1 MFNNKHKKELKKWF
15 YIHKNIF
22 KKMFPLPRSKIVY
35 GETTIGV
42 LLDKFILPNFQ
53 RVQNE
58 SHMMD
63 IYHSIK
69 KYYETYKDIV
79 FTGAISV
86 GVYAKKKEFMVFDGQ
101 HRIHALQRLRSE
113 YPIDDI
119 TIRMDTYRVKHEQD
133 MFQLYNIINQNKP
146 VQLFRGLEESTC
158 APRFEAWFR
167 AKFNDYWKDTNR
179 PTLLNVNG
187 ADMMK
192 RMNESGMFSKTSE
205 CLIEECERLL
215 LFYSVQTEE
224 TWEKWGITMNTKYK
238 TLVSKHGF
246 WFGLYRNYEWISRLF
261 EHTDDHSLTEMIRK
275 RTSLSPNKRDDVW
288 NKRFDGMQGECY
300 CCKED
305 INYQKGYHCG
315 HIEAVANGGSNDLSN
330 LEVVC
335 QRCNYDMGTMNML
348 DYKKKFY

>member
-1 MFNNKHKKELKKWF
+1 
-15 YIHKNIF
+15 
-22 KKMFPLPRSKIVY
+22 MFPLPRSKIVY
-35 GETTIGV
+35 GETTIGT

-63 IYHSIK
+63 IYNSIK
-69 KYYETYKDIV
+69 QYYETYKDIV

-113 YPIDDI
+113 YPIDEI
-119 TIRMDTYRVKHEQD
+119 TIRMDTYCVKNEQE

-146 VQLFRGLEESTC
+146 VQLFRGLQESTC

-167 AKFNDYWKDTNR
+167 ARFNDYWKDTKR
-179 PTLLNVNG
+179 PTLLNING

-192 RMNESGMFSKTSE
+192 RMNAFGMFAKPIES
-205 CLIEECERLL
+205 LIEECERLL
-215 LFYSVQTEE
+215 RFYSVQKDE
-224 TWEKWGITMNTKYK
+224 TWQEWGITMSTKYK

-246 WFGLYRNYEWISRLF
+246 YFGLYRHYEWISRLF
-261 EHTDDHSLTEMIRK
+261 EPTDDHSITEVIRERERTALPAKK
-275 RTSLSPNKRDDVW
+275 RKEVW
-288 NKRFDGMQGECY
+288 NKQFDGMMHGECY
-300 CCKED
+300 CCKEELD
-305 INYQKGYHCG
+305 YQKGYHCG
-315 HIEAVANGGSNDLSN
+315 HIESVAHGGSDDLFN

-335 QRCNYDMGTMNML
+335 QTCNYDMGTMNML
-348 DYKKKFY
+348 EYKKKFY